1 MNNVERSN
9 LPPSGRSDASVRGLR
24 CLIVEDEPIAQ
35 DIIENFIGRLPFLEL
50 VAKVGNVFEAYEVLS
65 RQTIDLIFCDIEMPQ
80 ISGLEFL
87 KSLSQR
93 PQVIMTTAFHQ
104 YAHEGFELD
113 VTDYLLKP
121 IAFERFLRAVHKV
134 KERFDARN
142 ILNQT
147 PQHPT
152 TQPPHHHTA
161 LPPPHPA
168 TSSPHHY
175 TATPPHQ
182 ISPEDH
188 IFVKEDGNLIKVF
201 LTDIQYVEAMKDYVK
216 IYIQDRFIVTYLTMK
231 KMEESLPEDSF
242 LRIHK
247 SYIANLRQIRGISG
261 NMLGLISKT
270 QIPIGMQYREG
281 LLAKIGHQMVIR

>member
-1 MNNVERSN
+1 MQNKYN
-9 LPPSGRSDASVRGLR
+9 LKSGENIEVRVPPSGVRGLR

-50 VAKVGNVFEAYEVLS
+50 AAKVGNVFEAYEVLS

-142 ILNQT
+142 LLNQT
-147 PQHPT
+147 PQHHT
-152 TQPPHHHTA
+152 TQPPHPT
-161 LPPPHPA
+161 
-168 TSSPHHY
+168 TTSPHHY
-175 TATPPHQ
+175 TATPSQ
-182 ISPEDH
+182 VSPEDH

-201 LTDIQYVEAMKDYVK
+201 LTDIQ
-216 IYIQDRFIVTYLTMK
+216 
-231 KMEESLPEDSF
+231 
-242 LRIHK
+242 
-247 SYIANLRQIRGISG
+247 
-261 NMLGLISKT
+261 
-270 QIPIGMQYREG
+270 
-281 LLAKIGHQMVIR
+281 

>member
-1 MNNVERSN
+1 MKNKYNSEFDKKN
-9 LPPSGRSDASVRGLR
+9 LDGVPPSGVRGLR

-152 TQPPHHHTA
+152 TQPPNPTT
-161 LPPPHPA
+161 
-168 TSSPHHY
+168 TSP
-175 TATPPHQ
+175 Q
-182 ISPEDH
+182 VSPEDH

-231 KMEESLPEDSF
+231 KMEESLPEDGF

>member
-1 MNNVERSN
+1 MKKIN
-9 LPPSGRSDASVRGLR
+9 

-121 IAFERFLRAVHKV
+121 IAFERFLRA
-134 KERFDARN
+134 
-142 ILNQT
+142 IG
-147 PQHPT
+147 
-152 TQPPHHHTA
+152 
-161 LPPPHPA
+161 
-168 TSSPHHY
+168 SSS
-175 TATPPHQ
+175 TMRQ
-182 ISPEDH
+182 V
-188 IFVKEDGNLIKVF
+188 IF
-201 LTDIQYVEAMKDYVK
+201 
-216 IYIQDRFIVTYLTMK
+216 FIT
-231 KMEESLPEDSF
+231 
-242 LRIHK
+242 
-247 SYIANLRQIRGISG
+247 
-261 NMLGLISKT
+261 LISN
-270 QIPIGMQYREG
+270 
-281 LLAKIGHQMVIR
+281 LL

>member
-1 MNNVERSN
+1 MQNKYN
-9 LPPSGRSDASVRGLR
+9 LKSGENIEVRVPPSGVRGLR

-50 VAKVGNVFEAYEVLS
+50 AAKVGNVFEAYEVLS

-134 KERFDARN
+134 KEKFDARN
-142 ILNQT
+142 LLSQNQAQTPQHPNQT
-147 PQHPT
+147 PQHHT
-152 TQPPHHHTA
+152 TITPQF
-161 LPPPHPA
+161 LPD
-168 TSSPHHY
+168 
-175 TATPPHQ
+175 
-182 ISPEDH
+182 DH

-216 IYIQDRFIVTYLTMK
+216 IYVQDRFIVTYLTMK
-231 KMEESLPEDSF
+231 KMEESLPEDGF

>member
-1 MNNVERSN
+1 MQTKYN
-9 LPPSGRSDASVRGLR
+9 GAIR

-50 VAKVGNVFEAYEVLS
+50 AAKVGNVFEAYEVLS

-134 KERFDARN
+134 KEKFDARN
-142 ILNQT
+142 LLSQNQAQTT

-152 TQPPHHHTA
+152 TTTPQF
-161 LPPPHPA
+161 
-168 TSSPHHY
+168 SPD
-175 TATPPHQ
+175 
-182 ISPEDH
+182 DH

-216 IYIQDRFIVTYLTMK
+216 IYVQDRFIVTYLTMK
-231 KMEESLPEDSF
+231 KMEESLPEDGF